1 MSKIFDEPKKA
12 KTAFIITLVF
22 AIIFFL
28 GSGVLGYMFYEKYN
42 DHKNL
47 KDKYSDLKEITLSDL
62 EKENEDLQTQ
72 IDTLTKEKTAL
83 QKTNKE
89 MKDGIA
95 VANAYNEFCKYM
107 TQIIDVHNGFTG
119 WTDAEYQVGR
129 TKAQATGS
137 TSFVNTVDWAWNRT
151 DIDPVT
157 RVIGVW
163 NAIATGISNAI

>member
-1 MSKIFDEPKKA
+1 MSIFEDSKKA
-12 KTAFIITLVF
+12 KIAFISTLVI

-28 GSGVLGYMFYEKYN
+28 GSGVLGYMFYGKYN
-42 DHKNL
+42 DYKNL
-47 KDKYSDLKEITLSDL
+47 KDKYTDLKEVTVGDL
-62 EKENEDLQTQ
+62 EKEIEDLQKQ
-72 IDTLTKEKTAL
+72 VDTLTTEKTAL
-83 QKTNKE
+83 EEQIKE
-89 MKDGIA
+89 KDAGIA
-95 VANAYNEFCKYM
+95 TANAYNEFLKYM
-107 TQIIDVHNGFTG
+107 TQIIKTHNGFTG

-163 NAIATGISNAI
+163 DAVANGISNAI